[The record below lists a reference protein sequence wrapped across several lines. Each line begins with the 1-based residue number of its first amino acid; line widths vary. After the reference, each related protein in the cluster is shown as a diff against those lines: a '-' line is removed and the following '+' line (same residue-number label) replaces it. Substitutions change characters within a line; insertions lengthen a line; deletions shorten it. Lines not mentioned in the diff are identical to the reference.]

1 VCPAAEASRRFRVA
15 IVQTKPVKGRYAEN
29 LRAAGEAFAQLAGDP
44 PDLIVFPEAAFTGYF
59 LEGAVYDL
67 ALPAQ
72 RFAHDLAEVWR
83 EACGGQR
90 PVDLVAGFYEN
101 DDGTYYNSAI
111 YLHVERDSER
121 IVHLHRKMFLPTYGV
136 FDEERFLSR
145 GRRLGVFETR
155 FGRMSVLICE
165 DAWHAI
171 VPTLAA
177 IKGARILIVPS
188 ASPGRGIEGD
198 GELSSITQWREVLRQ
213 AAIEHGVYVIYA
225 GLTGFEGGKG
235 MTGSSCVID
244 PRGEV
249 IVAAPPLEA
258 CIVRA
263 ELDLREIELARAGL
277 PLLGDL
283 SAVLPDLLLDDEL
296 PLPRGTRDV
305 PGR

>member
-1 VCPAAEASRRFRVA
+1 MRVA
-15 IVQTKPVKGRYAEN
+15 IVQTKPIKGRYAEN
-29 LRAAGEAFAQLAGDP
+29 LGAAGEAFAQLAADP

-59 LEGAVYDL
+59 LEGAVYEL

-72 RFAHDLAEVWR
+72 RFARDLAKAWR
-83 EACGGQR
+83 ETSGER
-90 PVDLVAGFYEN
+90 PVDLAAGFYEN
-101 DDGTYYNSAI
+101 DGGTYYNSAI
-111 YLHVERDSER
+111 YVHVERAGER

-145 GRRLGVFETR
+145 GRKLGVFETR
-155 FGRMSVLICE
+155 FGRMALLVCE

-177 IKGARILIVPS
+177 VKGAGILIVPS

-198 GELSSITQWREVLRQ
+198 GELRSITQWREVLRQ

-235 MTGSSCVID
+235 MTGSSCVIE

-249 IVAAPPLEA
+249 VVAAPPLEP

-263 ELDLREIELARAGL
+263 ELDLREIELARASL

-283 SAVLPDLLLDDEL
+283 NAALADLLLDDEL
-296 PLPRGTRDV
+296 PLPRGARDAAD
-305 PGR
+305 R